1 MGSYFVYGDVAGES
15 GFSTFF
21 SYEAFGFLAN
31 LNYRHVFAHEF
42 SYFFSAFAENLS

>member
-1 MGSYFVYGDVAGES
+1 MSSYLVYGDVAGKS
-15 GFSTFF
+15 WFSTFF

-42 SYFFSAFAENLS
+42 SYLFSAFTENLS